1 MPSTYFAAKIH
12 EATGEPFVVNI
23 NQDTAAAFFA
33 AVSKTHEVKDT
44 SVGECVMQYIS
55 LDTFDLYRYRGRRNT
70 CDITSPEL
78 LEMYYNN
85 FFGIMDT
92 PQLIAA

>member
-1 MPSTYFAAKIH
+1 MPSTYFAAKIN
-12 EATGEPFVVNI
+12 EATGEPFVVKI
-23 NQDTAAAFFA
+23 NQELASAVFA
-33 AVSKTHEVKDT
+33 DVSKTHEVKDT

-55 LDTFDLYRYRGRRNT
+55 LGAFDLYRYRGHRNT

-85 FFGIMDT
+85 FLGIMDT
-92 PQLIAA
+92 PQLMAA